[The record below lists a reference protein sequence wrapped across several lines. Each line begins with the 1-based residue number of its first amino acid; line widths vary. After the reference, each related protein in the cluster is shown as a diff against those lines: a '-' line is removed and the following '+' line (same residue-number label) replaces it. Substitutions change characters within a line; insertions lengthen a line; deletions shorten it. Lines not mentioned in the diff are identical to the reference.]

1 MGQNIRIGD
10 AGTGD
15 EMGMMRDHKQMGR
28 QRGFTL
34 IELMIVMAIIV
45 ILASIAAGR
54 YMSAVTASR
63 EAVLAQDLATMRD
76 AIDHYT
82 ADKDAAPNS
91 LDDLKDAGYLRTI
104 PIDPMTGQQ
113 DWVTETGDT
122 IVNPDQSYIG
132 IVDVHSASDKVS
144 PIKGTPY
151 SSW

>member
-1 MGQNIRIGD
+1 MQGR
-10 AGTGD
+10 
-15 EMGMMRDHKQMGR
+15 KQGGR
-28 QRGFTL
+28 EDGFTL

-45 ILASIAAGR
+45 ILASIAAAR
-54 YMSAVTASR
+54 LQTALVASR

-91 LDDLKDAGYLRTI
+91 LDDLKDAGYLRTVPVD
-104 PIDPMTGQQ
+104 PITGQQ
-113 DWVTETGDT
+113 DWVTVSGDT
-122 IVNPDQSYIG
+122 IINPDQSSIG

-144 PIKGTPY
+144 TKGTPY

>member
-1 MGQNIRIGD
+1 MTQENKT
-10 AGTGD
+10 GTR
-15 EMGMMRDHKQMGR
+15 E
-28 QRGFTL
+28 RGFTL
-34 IELMIVMAIIV
+34 LELLVVMAIIV
-45 ILASIAAGR
+45 VLASIAAVR
-54 YMSAVTASR
+54 YQSAVTASK

-82 ADKDAAPNS
+82 ADKDAAPSS
-91 LDDLKDAGYLRTI
+91 LDDLKDAGYLRVVPTD
-104 PIDPMTGQQ
+104 PITGQQ

-122 IVNPDQSYIG
+122 INNPDQSSIG